1 MAAAPG
7 VAGLNSKVGPEKTVD
22 RTFVLKAFHAC
33 AMAAPHPL
41 SDLPCKAKSVHACV
55 SVVAATS
62 VLTAHGTVVHA

>member
-1 MAAAPG
+1 MGLRQFVKFG
-7 VAGLNSKVGPEKTVD
+7 VKPKPID

-62 VLTAHGTVVHA
+62 VLTDLSTVLCA